1 MVPSIDRDTSIER
14 PGTIIFLLE
23 LALLALLAVLP
34 YLRTLDAEF
43 TYDDIESIQI
53 NEDLDRFF
61 EEPGAF
67 FDQRYYDYSRENR
80 YRPVITLV
88 YAACKALGG
97 NEPPAFHIAGLALH
111 LGTVLS
117 LYGFLALLGAG
128 RPVPFWAAALFAV
141 HPVHVEAVA
150 AVGSHED
157 LLCAM
162 FYFLAGALFL
172 KARRS
177 WGWSGRAWLA
187 FSCLVY
193 VLSLFSKEMSITF
206 PALVLAGH
214 LLIWRKEPSTVGFT
228 SSFWP
233 LVAISAVYLVLRFS
247 VLDIKGLQSAVHPG
261 GSLLTSLFTMSG
273 VLARYTSLLLVPWPL
288 VAERSV
294 EIYATPF
301 SWEPIMGF
309 IVTAGP
315 LLLAWRY
322 RERAPIAGFAAVMW
336 FISISPVMNIIPLP
350 IIEADRLVYLPSA
363 FFCLLAAIA
372 LCRGKKRPGIYRTI
386 AGAAVVAGFG
396 LVTLQATAAWKDVFT
411 LWSHTV
417 EVDPGSQTASFN
429 LANEL
434 GRRKD
439 LEGAA
444 GLYRQALACKP
455 NRFFKTNDLLPRIW
469 YNLGRASFLTGDYKG
484 ADEAFEEA
492 LKSTPENVNA
502 LVNHAI
508 VLIELK
514 RSAEAEAA
522 LMKALSIDP
531 RHCDVLYNMAVFRHR
546 HGKESEARLYADRYG
561 KVTPPCPSRPDL
573 RSIAAHEDDGEPGR

>member
-1 MVPSIDRDTSIER
+1 MVPSIDRDTSIKR
-14 PGTIIFLLE
+14 PGTKIFLLE
-23 LALLALLAVLP
+23 LSLLALLAILP
-34 YLRTLDAEF
+34 FLRTLDAEF

-67 FDQRYYDYSRENR
+67 FDHRYYDYSRENR
-80 YRPVITLV
+80 YRPMITLV
-88 YAACKALGG
+88 YAVCRALGG
-97 NEPPAFHIAGLALH
+97 NDPAVFHVAGLALH

-117 LYGFLALLGAG
+117 LYGFLGLLGAN

-157 LLCAM
+157 LLCTM
-162 FYFLAGALFL
+162 LYFLAGALFL
-172 KARRS
+172 KSRRS
-177 WGWSGRAWLA
+177 DGWGGRTWLA
-187 FSCLVY
+187 FSCLAY

-206 PALVLAGH
+206 PALILVGH
-214 LLIWRKEPSTVGFT
+214 LLIWRKDPSTGRIA

-233 LVAISAVYLVLRFS
+233 LVALSALYLVLRFS
-247 VLDIKGLQSAVHPG
+247 ILDIKGLQPAVHPG

-273 VLARYTSLLLVPWPL
+273 VLARYTSLLLIPWPL

-294 EIYATPF
+294 EIYTTPF
-301 SWEPIMGF
+301 AWEPIMGF

-322 RERAPIAGFAAVMW
+322 RESAPLASFGAFMW
-336 FISISPVMNIIPLP
+336 FISISPVMNMIPLP

-363 FFCLLAAIA
+363 FFCLIAAIA
-372 LCRGKKRPGIYRTI
+372 LCRGKKAPGLYRAI
-386 AGAAVVAGFG
+386 AGAAVIAGFG
-396 LVTLQATAAWKDVFT
+396 LITVQATAAWKDVFT

-417 EVDPGSQTASFN
+417 QADPKSQTASFN
-429 LANEL
+429 LANEIA
-434 GRRKD
+434 RRGD
-439 LEGAA
+439 HEGAA
-444 GLYRQALACKP
+444 RLYRQALACKP

-469 YNLGRASFLTGDYKG
+469 YNLGRASFLSGDYVG
-484 ADEAFEEA
+484 ADEAYQEA

-514 RSAEAEAA
+514 RPVEAESA
-522 LMKALSIDP
+522 LLKAFSIAP
-531 RHCDVLYNMAVFRHR
+531 RHCDVLYNMAVFCHR
-546 HGKESEARLYADRYG
+546 QGKESEARLYMERYG
-561 KVTPPCPSRPDL
+561 DVIPPCPPRPGL
-573 RSIAAHEDDGEPGR
+573 NSVAAHDDDGEPVR